1 MNRIQAKI
9 LPLMDQIQ
17 WMMENNEH
25 LKEPDKVFSLMDSV
39 SIYFAHMSDEDRDY
53 LHAVQDVVE
62 EGRIWNKNISGFIR
76 NS

>member
-1 MNRIQAKI
+1 
-9 LPLMDQIQ
+9 
-17 WMMENNEH
+17 MMENNEH

-62 EGRIWNKNISGFIR
+62 EGRIWNKNI
-76 NS
+76 

>member
-25 LKEPDKVFSLMDSV
+25 LKEPDKVLSLMDSV

-62 EGRIWNKNISGFIR
+62 EGRIWNKNI
-76 NS
+76 